1 MVLFA
6 VRDFARRGAPAMN
19 FKLASTYE
27 PRGDQPQ
34 AIDQLVHGVTN
45 SERHQVLLGVTGS
58 GKTFTMAKV
67 IEQINR
73 PTIVLAHNKTL
84 AAQLYHEFRS
94 FFPQNAVE
102 YFVSYYDYYQPEA
115 YVPSSDT
122 YIEKEATINDE
133 LDKLRMSATRS
144 LFERRDVIVVA
155 SVSCIYGLGSP
166 EAYYGMLLMLE
177 HGQSVARES
186 ILRKLVEIQYNRAE
200 DLRRGTFRVRG
211 DMIEIYPPY
220 EEFAVRIELWGAQVE
235 AIRKIDPLTG
245 EIRSRD
251 GEVSRITIYP
261 KTHYVLPAEQR
272 ERAIQSIYEE
282 LDWWK
287 PELERQTKI
296 VEAQRV
302 SQRTLFDIEM
312 MRTIGY
318 CHGIENY
325 SRHLSGRLPGEAPPT
340 LFDYIPNDFLLF
352 LDESHQTV
360 PQLHA
365 MYHGDRSRK
374 QTLVD
379 YGFRMPSA
387 LDNRP
392 LTFEEFEHRTNQV
405 IYVSATPGP
414 YELTKSGGTIVEQVI
429 RPTGLIDPQVEV
441 RPVKGQVDDLL
452 EQIRVRAARKERV
465 LVTTLT
471 KRMAE
476 DLAEYFA
483 EVGVRCRYLHSEI
496 DTLERIRILRDL
508 RRGEFD
514 VLIGINLLREGLDL
528 PEVSLVAILDADKEG
543 YLRSATSLIQTMG
556 RCARHLEGKAI
567 LYADRMTDSMR
578 KAMAETSR
586 RRAKQEAYNLE
597 NNITPQSIIKPVDMQ
612 LVRIIE
618 ADYVTVPLDE
628 PSGDISTEEQLAKT
642 IAQLEA
648 QMREAAKKFD
658 FERAAALRDRIRD
671 LKQRDLGL
679 AAEVSVPALASTAS
693 GRSPDAV
700 PVGSGAALE
709 ESESAAAT
717 DLAPAP
723 AASDEPISAAAAPA
737 RSSRRRTRSPR
748 H

>member
-1 MVLFA
+1 M
-6 VRDFARRGAPAMN
+6 D
-19 FKLASTYE
+19 FKLASDYE
-27 PRGDQPQ
+27 PRGDQPD
-34 AIDQLVHGVTN
+34 AIAKLFRGIQDG
-45 SERHQVLLGVTGS
+45 ERQQVLLGVTGS
-58 GKTFTMAKV
+58 GKTFTMAKL
-67 IEQINR
+67 IEAANR
-73 PTIVLAHNKTL
+73 PAIVMAHNKTL
-84 AAQLYHEFRS
+84 AAQLFHEFRT

-144 LFERRDVIVVA
+144 LFERRDVIVIA

-166 EAYYGMLLMLE
+166 EAYYGMMLMLE
-177 HGQSVARES
+177 KGQSIAREA
-186 ILRKLVEIQYNRAE
+186 ILRKLVEIQYERAE

-220 EEFAVRIELWGAQVE
+220 EDFAVRVELWGTQIE

-251 GEVSRITIYP
+251 GEVARIPIYP

-272 ERAIQSIYEE
+272 ERAIQTIYEE
-282 LDWWK
+282 LEWWK
-287 PELERQTKI
+287 GELAKQGKI
-296 VEAQRV
+296 VESQRV
-302 SQRTLFDIEM
+302 VQRTHFDIEM

-340 LFDYIPNDFLLF
+340 LFDYVPHDYLLF
-352 LDESHQTV
+352 VDESHQTI
-360 PQLHA
+360 PQIRG

-374 QTLVD
+374 QNLVN

-414 YELTKSGGTIVEQVI
+414 YELTKTGGAVVEQVI
-429 RPTGLIDPQVEV
+429 RPTGLVDPEVEV

-452 EQIRVRAARKERV
+452 EEIRIRAKRNQRV

-471 KRMAE
+471 KRMSE

-496 DTLERIRILRDL
+496 ETLERVSILRDL

-514 VLIGINLLREGLDL
+514 ALIGINLLREGLDL

-543 YLRSATSLIQTMG
+543 YLRSATSLVQTIG
-556 RCARHLEGKAI
+556 RCARHLDARAI
-567 LYADRMTDSMR
+567 LYADTMTDSMR
-578 KAMAETSR
+578 QAMGETSR
-586 RRAKQEAYNLE
+586 RRAKQEAYNRE
-597 NNITPQSIIKPVDMQ
+597 HHITPLSIVKSLDMS
-612 LVRIIE
+612 LARIIE
-618 ADYVTVPLDE
+618 ADYLPIPVDDAAI
-628 PSGDISTEEQLAKT
+628 GDISSE
-642 IAQLEA
+642 AQLQQAIVQMES
-648 QMREAAKKFD
+648 QMRAAAKNFE
-658 FERAAALRDRIRD
+658 FERAAGLRDRIRS
-671 LKQRDLGL
+671 LKQRDLGVIATTL
-679 AAEVSVPALASTAS
+679 DPAKDSS
-693 GRSPDAV
+693 K
-700 PVGSGAALE
+700 E
-709 ESESAAAT
+709 N
-717 DLAPAP
+717 PAG
-723 AASDEPISAAAAPA
+723 
-737 RSSRRRTRSPR
+737 
-748 H
+748 